1 MFYTSFVQYGNNVL
15 YRGYENGKQ
24 IKKKIPYKPYIF
36 VETKNQD
43 STYKTLTGLPVEKL
57 HFDSIKEAKQTASE
71 YAQTSNFI
79 LHGQDGKN
87 LAYVYIFDKFR
98 NEIQYDPEL
107 VRVVYLDIE
116 VASDD
121 GFPNPEDA
129 NSMVTAISLSWKGHT
144 MSLGMKDY
152 KNSDENIKY
161 IKCNSETDLLRR
173 FVEVWNSV
181 SPDVVS
187 GWNIESFD
195 IPYLINRIRKVCAD
209 SIADKLSPWNRI
221 DEREVSRGKSNGVF
235 HVFEMVGI
243 ATLDYLQLYRKFTY
257 TNQESYKLDHI
268 AFIELG
274 EKKLQFEGTLNELY
288 HNDFQT
294 YMDYNIKDVHLVQ
307 RLEDKLKLIELVYAM
322 AYSAKVNY
330 TDTFGVVKLWDIIC
344 HNYLMERN
352 IVVTPKSNIESIKY
366 TPYGYSQSLDDDEP
380 DIQGSFLGA
389 YVKPPQVGM
398 HDWVC
403 SFDLNSLYPHLIMQ
417 YNISPETY
425 VGQVPGEKSID
436 NFLKGEAEE
445 WDIDLIKT
453 PNRCVFE
460 KDKYGFL
467 PELMELYYNK
477 RTIYKNKMIECQK
490 AYEKDKSFQLQK
502 DISKYN
508 NLQMA
513 FKIMLNSAYGAFGN
527 KYYRYYQI
535 ALAECITM
543 AGQVSIRWVEEEV
556 NKYLNKKLKTNKDY
570 IIASDTDSIYINM
583 SGLVNQIF
591 DDPHSKTA
599 EVVDFLDKVCSQA
612 IEPLIDKS
620 YDRLAEYTQAYA
632 QKMKM
637 KRESIADKGIWTAK
651 KRYILNVHD
660 SEGVRYST
668 PKLKMMGIEAVKSS
682 TPSSCRESIK
692 SALNIIMSSDNEE
705 LLDYITSFKSSF
717 MELPYEEIAF
727 PRGCNNMKKF
737 ARSRDKLFAKGTPI
751 HVRGALL
758 YNHILKHKNLDKKY
772 EQIQTGDKVKFC
784 YLFNNGYGSNV
795 ISCPGNIPKEF
806 GLDKYIDRETQ
817 FQKAFIEPLKGITDK
832 INWKVERN
840 INTLE
845 DLFG

>member
-1 MFYTSFVQYGNNVL
+1 MFYTSFVQFGNNIL

-24 IKKKIPYKPYIF
+24 IKKKIPYKPYLF
-36 VETKNQD
+36 VETKRED
-43 STYKTLTGLPVEKL
+43 STYKTLNGIPVEKL
-57 HFDSIKEAKQTASE
+57 HFDSIKEAKQTAAEYSE
-71 YAQTSNFI
+71 TSNYI

-98 NEIQYDPEL
+98 NEIQYDPEQI
-107 VRVVYLDIE
+107 RVAYLDIE
-116 VASDD
+116 VDSGD

-129 NSMVTAISLSWKGHT
+129 NSVVTAISLSWKGYT
-144 MSLGMKDY
+144 MSIGMKDY
-152 KNSDENIKY
+152 ENEDKNIKY
-161 IKCNSETDLLRR
+161 IKCNSESDLLRK
-173 FVEVWNSV
+173 FVDVWGSV
-181 SPDVVS
+181 SPDVVT

-195 IPYLINRIRKVCAD
+195 IPYLINRIRKVCAP
-209 SIADKLSPWNRI
+209 SIANRLSPWNRI

-235 HVFEMVGI
+235 HVFEIVGVT
-243 ATLDYLQLYRKFTY
+243 TLDYLQLYRKFTY

-268 AFIELG
+268 AFVELG

-288 HNDFQT
+288 QNDFQT

-344 HNYLMERN
+344 HNYLMEHN
-352 IVVTPKSNIESIKY
+352 IVVTPKNSIESIKY
-366 TPYGYSQSLDDDEP
+366 TPYGISESLDGN
-380 DIQGSFLGA
+380 DIEHTSFLGA
-389 YVKPPQVGM
+389 YVKSPQIGM

-425 VGQVPGEKSID
+425 IGQVPGEKNID
-436 NFLKGEAEE
+436 AFLNGEAEK
-445 WDIDLIKT
+445 WDVDSIKT
-453 PNRCVFE
+453 PNRCIFT
-460 KDKYGFL
+460 KDRYGFL

-490 AYEKDKSFQLQK
+490 EYEKNKSFQLQK

-527 KYYRYYQI
+527 QYYRYYQI
-535 ALAECITM
+535 ALAECITI

-556 NKYLNKKLKTNKDY
+556 NRYLNKQLKTNKDY
-570 IIASDTDSIYINM
+570 IIASDTDSIYIDM
-583 SGLVNQIF
+583 SDLVNQIF
-591 DDPHSKTA
+591 DDPHSKTS
-599 EVVDFLDKVCSQA
+599 EVIDFLDKVCSQSL
-612 IEPLIDKS
+612 EPLIDKS
-620 YDRLAEYTQAYA
+620 YERLAEYTQAYE

-660 SEGVRYST
+660 SEGVRYSS

-692 SALNIIMSSDNEE
+692 NALNIIMLGDNEE
-705 LLDYITSFKSSF
+705 LLNYIIEFKDSF
-717 MELPYEEIAF
+717 MNLPYEEIAF

-737 ARSRDKLFAKGTPI
+737 ARSRDRLFAKGTPI
-751 HVRGALL
+751 HVRGAIL
-758 YNHILKHKNLDKKY
+758 YNHLLKSKDLDKKY
-772 EQIQTGDKVKFC
+772 EKIQTGDKVKFC
-784 YLFNNGYGSNV
+784 YLFNNVYGSNV
-795 ISCPGNIPKEF
+795 ISCLDNIPKEF

-840 INTLE
+840 TNTLE
-845 DLFG
+845 DLFE